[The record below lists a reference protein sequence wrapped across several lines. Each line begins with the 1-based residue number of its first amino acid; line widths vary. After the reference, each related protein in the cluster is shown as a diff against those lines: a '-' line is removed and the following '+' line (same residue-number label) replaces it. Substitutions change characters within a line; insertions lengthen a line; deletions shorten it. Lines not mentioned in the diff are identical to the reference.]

1 MDDLVLAMLVRALAF
16 GTPILLAGLGEIYA
30 ERSGV
35 VNLGVEGMMAVGAL
49 AAFAV
54 AQSSGSPYLGVL
66 AALLAAMVASLPFA
80 LASITLRA
88 NQYVAG
94 LALTMLGLGV
104 SGLLGKPYEGAP
116 LAHPLPEAG
125 FITAALLLAVL
136 LWFFLQ
142 HTYGGLVL
150 RSAGENPETV
160 DAMGIDVYRVRY
172 AAVIFGG
179 AMSGLAGAFLSL
191 AYRPSWADGITSGL
205 GWIAVAL
212 AIFAAWHPLKAVGA
226 ALLFG
231 ALYHLSYRLQAAVSP
246 EFLKAMPYLFV
257 VVVLSLSALR
267 KGPSGAPESLG
278 IPYVRGER
286 R

>member
-1 MDDLVLAMLVRALAF
+1 MDDWIWTTLVRALAF
-16 GTPILLAGLGEIYA
+16 GTPILIAGLGEIYA

-49 AAFAV
+49 AAFAT
-54 AQSSGSPYLGVL
+54 AQSTGSPLLGLAAAIAAAAAL
-66 AALLAAMVASLPFA
+66 AALFA

-94 LALTMLGLGV
+94 LALTMLGLGL

-116 LAHPLPEAG
+116 LVHPLAEGAFVAAG
-125 FITAALLLAVL
+125 LLLAGL
-136 LWFFLQ
+136 LWFFLH

-150 RSAGENPETV
+150 KSAGENPETV
-160 DAMGIDVYRVRY
+160 DAMGINVYAVRY
-172 AAVIFGG
+172 GAVVFGG
-179 AMSGLAGAFLSL
+179 AMAGLAGAFLSL

-212 AIFAAWHPLKAVGA
+212 AIFSSWEPLHAVFA

-231 ALYHLSYRLQAAVSP
+231 ALYHLSYRLQAHVSP

-257 VVVLSLSALR
+257 VLVLSLSALKR
-267 KGPSGAPESLG
+267 GPSGAPEALG
-278 IPYVRGER
+278 TPYVRGER

>member
-66 AALLAAMVASLPFA
+66 AALLAAALVSLPFA

-125 FITAALLLAVL
+125 FIVTALLLAVL

>member
-1 MDDLVLAMLVRALAF
+1 MEDWLFTTLLRALAF

-35 VNLGVEGMMAVGAL
+35 VNLGVEGMMALGAL

-54 AQSSGSPYLGVL
+54 TQTTGSPALGLLAAVL
-66 AALLAAMVASLPFA
+66 AAGLAAAVFA
-80 LASITLRA
+80 LAAVGLRA

-94 LALTMLGLGV
+94 LALTMLGLGLA
-104 SGLLGKPYEGAP
+104 GLLGKPFEGAP
-116 LAHPLPEAG
+116 LAQTLPESA
-125 FITAALLLAVL
+125 FIVAALALAAL

-142 HTYGGLVL
+142 HTFWGLVL
-150 RSAGENPETV
+150 RSSGENPEAV
-160 DAMGIDVYRVRY
+160 DAMGINVFTVRY
-172 AAVIFGG
+172 AAVVFGG
-179 AMSGLAGAFLSL
+179 AMAGLAGAFLSL

-212 AIFAAWHPLKAVGA
+212 AIFASWHPLKAVLA

-231 ALYHLSYRLQAAVSP
+231 ALYHLSYRLQAQITP
-246 EFLKAMPYLFV
+246 ELLKAMPYLFV
-257 VVVLSLSALR
+257 VLVLSLSALGR
-267 KGPSGAPESLG
+267 GPSGAPEALG
-278 IPYVRGER
+278 TPYERGER

>member
-1 MDDLVLAMLVRALAF
+1 MEAWIWSATLRALAF

-35 VNLGVEGMMAVGAL
+35 VNLGVEGMMALGAL
-49 AAFAV
+49 AAFAA
-54 AQSSGSPYLGVL
+54 AQLSGEPFLGVL
-66 AALLAAMVASLPFA
+66 AGTAAAAAAALVFA
-80 LASITLRA
+80 LTSITLRA

-94 LALTMLGLGV
+94 LALTMLGIGLA
-104 SGLLGKPYEGAP
+104 GLLGKSYEGTP
-116 LAHPLPEAG
+116 LANTLPESW
-125 FITAALLLAVL
+125 FIVAALLLASI

-142 HTYGGLVL
+142 HTYWGLLL
-150 RSAGENPETV
+150 RSCGENPETA
-160 DAMGIDVYRVRY
+160 DAMGINVYAVRY
-172 AAVIFGG
+172 SAVIFGG
-179 AMSGLAGAFLSL
+179 VMAGLAGAFLSL

-212 AIFAAWHPLKAVGA
+212 AIFSAWHPLKAVA
-226 ALLFG
+226 AAFLFG
-231 ALYHLSYRLQAAVSP
+231 ALYHLSYRLQAYVSP

-267 KGPSGAPESLG
+267 RGPSGAPEALG
-278 IPYVRGER
+278 TPYVRGER

>member
-1 MDDLVLAMLVRALAF
+1 MEAWIWSATLRALAF

-35 VNLGVEGMMAVGAL
+35 VNLGVEGMMALGAL
-49 AAFAV
+49 AAFAA
-54 AQSSGSPYLGVL
+54 AQLSGEPFLGVL
-66 AALLAAMVASLPFA
+66 AGTAAAAAAALVFA
-80 LASITLRA
+80 LTSITLRA

-94 LALTMLGLGV
+94 LALTMLGIGLA
-104 SGLLGKPYEGAP
+104 GLLGKPYEGTP
-116 LAHPLPEAG
+116 LANTLPESW
-125 FITAALLLAVL
+125 FIVAALLLASI

-142 HTYGGLVL
+142 HTYWGLLL
-150 RSAGENPETV
+150 RSCGENPETA
-160 DAMGIDVYRVRY
+160 DAMGINVYAVRY
-172 AAVIFGG
+172 SAVIFGG
-179 AMSGLAGAFLSL
+179 VMAGLAGAFLSL

-212 AIFAAWHPLKAVGA
+212 AIFSAWHPLKAVA
-226 ALLFG
+226 AAFLFG
-231 ALYHLSYRLQAAVSP
+231 ALYHLSYRLQAYVSP

-267 KGPSGAPESLG
+267 RGPSGAPEALG
-278 IPYVRGER
+278 TPYVRGER

>member
-1 MDDLVLAMLVRALAF
+1 MEDWIWTTLVRALAF

-49 AAFAV
+49 AAFAA
-54 AQSSGSPYLGVL
+54 AQSSGSPYLGL
-66 AALLAAMVASLPFA
+66 AAAVLVGALIALPFA
-80 LASITLRA
+80 VASITLRA

-94 LALTMLGLGV
+94 LALTMLGLGL

-116 LAHPLPEAG
+116 LAHPLPESG
-125 FITAALLLAVL
+125 FVVAALVLAVV
-136 LWFFLQ
+136 LWFFLR
-142 HTYGGLVL
+142 HTFTGLVL

-160 DAMGIDVYRVRY
+160 DAMGINVYAVRY
-172 AAVIFGG
+172 GAVVFGG
-179 AMSGLAGAFLSL
+179 AMAGLAGAFLSL

-231 ALYHLSYRLQAAVSP
+231 ALYHLSYRLQAVVSP

-257 VVVLSLSALR
+257 VLVLSLSALR
-267 KGPSGAPESLG
+267 RGPSGAPEALG
-278 IPYVRGER
+278 TPYVRGER